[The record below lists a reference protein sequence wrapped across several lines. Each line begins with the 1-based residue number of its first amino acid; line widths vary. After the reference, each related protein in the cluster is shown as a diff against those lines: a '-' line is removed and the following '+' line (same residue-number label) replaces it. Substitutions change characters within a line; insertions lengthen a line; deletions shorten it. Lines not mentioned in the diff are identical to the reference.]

1 MTFKHVLNN
10 IYIKQ
15 VLMLLKM
22 MESTLNTSLNM
33 QVDYFYLIPIDSYK
47 YIILIFTV

>member
-1 MTFKHVLNN
+1 MTFKHVLNH

-33 QVDYFYLIPIDSYK
+33 QVDYFHLIPIDSYK